1 MSVLK
6 NISMKVLPAGVSKHF
21 VTAGQPLM
29 PQNPHRTGSQNICQM
44 HLLIRPKNPNSLAAF
59 SFLQANL
66 QTDISSR
73 QSHETKKKTEW
84 QQTHS

>member
-21 VTAGQPLM
+21 VTAGQPSM
-29 PQNPHRTGSQNICQM
+29 PQNPHRTGSQNTCHM
-44 HLLIRPKNPNSLAAF
+44 HLLIRSKNPNSLAAL

-66 QTDISSR
+66 QPDISSR
-73 QSHETKKKTEW
+73 QSHETKKKT
-84 QQTHS
+84 

>member
-21 VTAGQPLM
+21 VTAGQPSM

-44 HLLIRPKNPNSLAAF
+44 HLLIRPKNPNSLAAL

-66 QTDISSR
+66 QPDISSR
-73 QSHETKKKTEW
+73 QSHETKKKT
-84 QQTHS
+84 